1 VAGREPLASP
11 PDNRS
16 IPRRLAILAG
26 PIIGVNVLNVL
37 ALAVDTAM
45 VGRTDMADTALTGL
59 GFATQVIF
67 LLMVAMLGLTV
78 GTVAFVARAH
88 GAGHDER
95 VDHILAQ
102 SSQLTT
108 MMGLTVA
115 IVGNLAAPWIL
126 SILGASDAALD
137 AGLLYL
143 RPLLACSTFYY
154 LNILYAAVLRGVGNT
169 RLAFGV
175 ALVMNLLNVV
185 FNYGLILG
193 NYGLPAMGIAGAAWG
208 TAIAQM
214 CSVALYVVLLKRG
227 VSGITL
233 SLRPRPI
240 DIPLAKD
247 LIRVGSPAA
256 MDMLVLNAGF
266 LSIVGMLGRFD
277 EVAVAAHGIG
287 LRIQALAFVPGMSI
301 SQATGAMVGNAL
313 GAKNIEQARAIARA
327 SMAMCFTVM
336 VTLCLVIVAVSVPTV
351 QLFDVDPASPLGG
364 YTITW
369 IKLLA
374 ACMPPVG
381 IYIALVGVFQGS
393 GATRLSLRINILA
406 TLAQIPISWVLGFPL
421 GLGAWGIWAGFPVAF
436 VIKAIMGSIE
446 YRRASW
452 AKIGARA

>member
-1 VAGREPLASP
+1 MAGREPVAS
-11 PDNRS
+11 S
-16 IPRRLAILAG
+16 IPRRLASLAW

-45 VGRTDMADTALTGL
+45 IGRTEMVDTALTGL

-88 GAGHDER
+88 GAGLPER

-102 SSQLTT
+102 SSQLTILL
-108 MMGLTVA
+108 GLFIA
-115 IVGNLAAPWIL
+115 LAGNLAAPAIL
-126 SILGASDAALD
+126 TLLGAGEAAQD
-137 AGLLYL
+137 AGLQYL

-169 RLAFGV
+169 RLAFGI

-193 NYGLPAMGIAGAAWG
+193 NYGLPALGIAGAAWG

-214 CSVALYVVLLKRG
+214 ISVGIYVVLMTRG
-227 VSGITL
+227 VQGL
-233 SLRPRPI
+233 RLDLRPRSI
-240 DIPLAKD
+240 DVPLAKD
-247 LIRVGSPAA
+247 LVRIGSPAA
-256 MDMLVLNAGF
+256 LDMLVLNAGF

-301 SQATGAMVGNAL
+301 SQATGAMVGIAL
-313 GAKNIEQARAIARA
+313 GAKDTEQARAIARA

-336 VTLCLVIVAVSVPTV
+336 VSLCLLIVAVSVPTV
-351 QLFDVDPASPLGG
+351 QLFDVDPASALGQ
-364 YTITW
+364 YSLTW

-374 ACMPPVG
+374 ACMIPVG
-381 IYIALVGVFQGS
+381 LYIALVGVFQGS
-393 GATRLSLRINILA
+393 GATRLSLRINIVA
-406 TLAQIPISWVLGFPL
+406 TMAQIPISWFLGFPM

-436 VIKAIMGSIE
+436 ALKAILGVIV
-446 YRRASW
+446 YKRGTW